1 MPRIPS
7 EHRIKERMDKNMKTI
22 KTMAD
27 LKMLQEKGELSK
39 AYMNF
44 LEEYFL
50 QLFESFGEGED
61 LDSFRLERDGYIVI
75 LGPRDNLRELRNVG
89 FKDGGLF
96 GTFPEY
102 IEKETLTD
110 GKQLWKIALFHGSG
124 AMQIFFSQI
133 GELDAEAEVWMEEH
147 YKSDELISEEFLPKT
162 TRTVSKD
169 EH

>member
-1 MPRIPS
+1 
-7 EHRIKERMDKNMKTI
+7 MKTI

-27 LKMLQEKGELSK
+27 LKRLKEKGELGK

-110 GKQLWKIALFHGSG
+110 GKQLWKVALFHGSG
-124 AMQIFFSQI
+124 TMQIFFSQL
-133 GELDAEAEVWMEEH
+133 GELDAEAEAWMEEH
-147 YKSDELISEEFLPKT
+147 HKSDELLSGGS
-162 TRTVSKD
+162 TRAITSTDHKNND
-169 EH
+169 